1 MDGLKPGNVW
11 ALGSEEL
18 RSPQVEKE
26 QARMLSGSTLEKAA
40 ELEPTGW
47 VDELR
52 CHLDKL

>member
-26 QARMLSGSTLEKAA
+26 QPRMLSGSTLEKAA